1 MIVVLQR
8 VSRASVSVE
17 GTVVGEIGPG
27 LLLLAGI
34 EKGDGDDDLDHISRK
49 CVELRIFPDDEGKM
63 NRSVLEHGGAI
74 LAVSQFTL
82 AADIRKGRRPSFDT
96 TMPPDDASP
105 LFDLFVKRLS
115 ALGATVATGSFGAHM
130 EVALVNDGP
139 VTFIVDSRKRI

>member
-1 MIVVLQR
+1 MIAVLQR

-96 TMPPDDASP
+96 AMPPDDASP

-130 EVALVNDGP
+130 EIALVNDGP